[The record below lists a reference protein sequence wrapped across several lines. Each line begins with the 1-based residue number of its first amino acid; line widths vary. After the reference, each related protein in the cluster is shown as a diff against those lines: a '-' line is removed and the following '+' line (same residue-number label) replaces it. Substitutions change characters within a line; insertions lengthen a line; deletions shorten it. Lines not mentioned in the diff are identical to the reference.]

1 MKTADPEN
9 DLENLVEQVRQGDR
23 YREIQVDLIRSIGR
37 CELRDRRNLREALKA
52 TRSKLHQIGGAYF
65 QSLPDYA
72 GWTQQLES
80 LPTGRDTPEFRNFCV
95 QAMRAHASTRERLPI
110 LETFFS
116 TALSGITPITSVL
129 DLACGL
135 NPLAIP
141 WMPLDPSVPYHAC
154 DIYGDMIDFLG
165 DFLNH
170 INQNGQAWGC
180 DLSQTIPD
188 EKVHLAFLL
197 KSIPCLEQLD
207 KQLPLRLLEG
217 IRADHL
223 LVSFPVASLGGRG
236 KGMHVNYETH
246 FMKLIEG
253 HLWQVQRFEFLGE
266 LAFLVTK

>member
-1 MKTADPEN
+1 VKSADPEN
-9 DLENLVEQVRQGDR
+9 DLENLVEQVRLGDR

-37 CELRDRRNLREALKA
+37 RELRDRRNLREAVKA
-52 TRSKLHQIGGAYF
+52 TRSRLHQVGGAYL

-80 LPTGRDTPEFRNFCV
+80 LPAGRDNPALKDFCV
-95 QAMRAHASTRERLPI
+95 QVMRAHASTCERLPI

-116 TALSGITPITSVL
+116 TSLAGITPITSVL

-135 NPLAIP
+135 NPLALP
-141 WMPLDPSVPYHAC
+141 WMPLDASVPYHAC
-154 DIYGDMIDFLG
+154 DIYGDMVNFLG
-165 DFLNH
+165 VFFSH
-170 INQNGQAWGC
+170 INQSGQVWGC

-188 EKVHLAFLL
+188 EKVHLALLL

-217 IRADHL
+217 IRAEHL

-236 KGMHVNYETH
+236 KGMRANYEIH
-246 FMKLIEG
+246 FMRLVEG
-253 HLWQVQRFEFLGE
+253 HLWKIQRFEFLGE
-266 LAFLVTK
+266 LAFLITK